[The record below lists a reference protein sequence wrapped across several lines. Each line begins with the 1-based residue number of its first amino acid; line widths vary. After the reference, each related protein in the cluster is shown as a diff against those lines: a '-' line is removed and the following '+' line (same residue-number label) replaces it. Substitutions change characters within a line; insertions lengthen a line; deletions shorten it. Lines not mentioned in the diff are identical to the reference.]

1 MSRHATKIEI
11 SDSQRASLTKGY
23 REGKTHCFR
32 MRCLMVLSKADGLSN
47 AAAGAL
53 AGQTHQRVMHWVK
66 RFLEKGLDGLK
77 TESGRGRKRILE
89 KKDEQAVRDAIRK
102 HRQSVEK
109 ACAEVEESTG
119 KKLSKGTLR
128 NFLSALAQDLDV

>member
-1 MSRHATKIEI
+1 
-11 SDSQRASLTKGY
+11 
-23 REGKTHCFR
+23 
-32 MRCLMVLSKADGLSN
+32 MVLSKADGLSN

-53 AGQTHQRVMHWVK
+53 AGQTHQRVMYWVK
-66 RFLEKGLDGLK
+66 RFLDKGLDGLE
-77 TESGRGRKRILE
+77 TQPGRGRKPILG
-89 KKDEQAVRDAIRK
+89 KGDEQAVRDAIRK

-109 ACAEVEESTG
+109 ACAEVEASTG

>member
-1 MSRHATKIEI
+1 
-11 SDSQRASLTKGY
+11 
-23 REGKTHCFR
+23 
-32 MRCLMVLSKADGLSN
+32 MVLSKADGLSN

-89 KKDEQAVRDAIRK
+89 KKDEQAVRDAISK

-109 ACAEVEESTG
+109 ACAEVEASTG